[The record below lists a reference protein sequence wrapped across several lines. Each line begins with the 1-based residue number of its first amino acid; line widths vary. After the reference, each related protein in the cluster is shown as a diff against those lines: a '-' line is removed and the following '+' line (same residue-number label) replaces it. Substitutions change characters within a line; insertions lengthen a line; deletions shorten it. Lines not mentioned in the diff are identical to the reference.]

1 MRMCGINQ
9 VHGGFTHQHTHRVYI
24 LHTHKHTDTHSAR
37 NTNTE
42 AVPMALKGISQSFW
56 LEHFNRVFYC
66 AHILCRLCSKFSSL
80 ARWRMCWWLWHT
92 KLKIHLSQIY
102 PSLSMCVGEYV
113 CGPWSCGVAS
123 SSARLLALFGKNRI
137 AAHYARWNSRLE
149 AILAVRRVRTQPQ
162 KKCAMF
168 ALYLEAVLWVVGV
181 AHTMLDV
188 AALQTSAWH
197 CPCKS

>member
-1 MRMCGINQ
+1 MST
-9 VHGGFTHQHTHRVYI
+9 HTEFTFYTHTH
-24 LHTHKHTDTHSAR
+24 THSAS

-80 ARWRMCWWLWHT
+80 AGA
-92 KLKIHLSQIY
+92 
-102 PSLSMCVGEYV
+102 CVGDYSTQSWKFTWAKYIRV
-113 CGPWSCGVAS
+113 SPCVLVSMSVARGPWSCGVAS

-149 AILAVRRVRTQPQ
+149 AILTVRRVRTQPQ

-168 ALYLEAVLWVVGV
+168 ALYLEAVLWAVALWAWLVE
-181 AHTMLDV
+181 AHTMLDF